1 MHKNNSVWKKFSLGF
16 RKKERKKSPMQPG
29 QSSRQN
35 PHATGGLGL
44 DGVKRLLVARE
55 LIALEQAALLAGRTG
70 AHVCLREGL

>member
-1 MHKNNSVWKKFSLGF
+1 
-16 RKKERKKSPMQPG
+16 MQPG

-44 DGVKRLLVARE
+44 DGVKRLLVACE

-70 AHVCLREGL
+70 AHVRLREGL